1 MAVTI
6 HLNGKS
12 NSLVH
17 KGSMGIAKST
27 IPDVCK
33 TPTPGGPVP
42 IPYPVI
48 VSMSSDLKKGTKKIK
63 VDGGKSAAIKGSE
76 FSRCTGDEPGT
87 IGGIKSS
94 TNMKEATWILYSF
107 DVKLEGKNAC
117 RLSDKMLMNH
127 GNTACLAGEAQASV
141 SGGGWTEDCILDIL
155 CKGDNEDKEVV
166 KKLPRLTIHKRKP
179 KQVHYKKYEG
189 GRWVDGGFTSG
200 GSARGTEVW
209 INENT
214 ECEDAAATLFHE
226 VVHTDQPSSM
236 AGSQRE
242 YDAYAKTEAWR
253 IKKALPS
260 HDLSFRKTINGK
272 EVPDMTNIKKYVDKA
287 YAYNPPT
294 PLGGGTPP
302 PRVLGLATNGK
313 DVRLSDG
320 TTRVPKPDDAYR
332 LPDTGGQVVKTIDP
346 DKWKCP

>member
-6 HLNGKS
+6 HVNGKS

-127 GNTACLAGEAQASV
+127 GNTACLGGEIQFPVMRGIPDASR
-141 SGGGWTEDCILDIL
+141 CQI
-155 CKGDNEDKEVV
+155 CKKTKDEKETQSYDDYFSDDEKAEFDAIAKEFPDQVNMLPPKGARYRAVV
-166 KKLPRLTIHKRKP
+166 NKTKRDSAR
-179 KQVHYKKYEG
+179 QQYKKARRRAKELGVDIPHGDEIHHPHPLAHG
-189 GRWVDGGFTSG
+189 G
-200 GSARGTEVW
+200 
-209 INENT
+209 
-214 ECEDAAATLFHE
+214 CP
-226 VVHTDQPSSM
+226 VHQTMVS
-236 AGSQRE
+236 
-242 YDAYAKTEAWR
+242 
-253 IKKALPS
+253 
-260 HDLSFRKTINGK
+260 
-272 EVPDMTNIKKYVDKA
+272 
-287 YAYNPPT
+287 
-294 PLGGGTPP
+294 
-302 PRVLGLATNGK
+302 K
-313 DVRLSDG
+313 D
-320 TTRVPKPDDAYR
+320 TPDDHAADDR
-332 LPDTGGQVVKTIDP
+332 INAVFDRVNIRTGIS
-346 DKWKCP
+346 